1 MSVIFNNSLLG
12 CLGYGRKHRLVSWW
26 FALLLNKY
34 NSLIFF
40 IFSVFS
46 LLSCSKP
53 SYGAV
58 PSRLWH
64 NCHMAKRKAFS
75 YVCRQHWKKCDT
87 ARPPPFRHHL
97 SFSLK
102 KHQQYL
108 GSRERDGR
116 LHMLARAHTWW
127 VLHQPFLTLGS
138 FSLLWTLKRADWQL
152 WKSFLCMW
160 FPS

>member
-26 FALLLNKY
+26 FALLLNKH

-53 SYGAV
+53 SYGAM

-75 YVCRQHWKKCDT
+75 YVCRQHWEKCDT
-87 ARPPPFRHHL
+87 ARPP
-97 SFSLK
+97 SFQTSPVIQLEK
-102 KHQQYL
+102 ATAVSEKQ
-108 GSRERDGR
+108 RERWQAVHVSKSTYLMGPASA
-116 LHMLARAHTWW
+116 LSH
-127 VLHQPFLTLGS
+127 LG
-138 FSLLWTLKRADWQL
+138 K
-152 WKSFLCMW
+152 
-160 FPS
+160 FPASVDP